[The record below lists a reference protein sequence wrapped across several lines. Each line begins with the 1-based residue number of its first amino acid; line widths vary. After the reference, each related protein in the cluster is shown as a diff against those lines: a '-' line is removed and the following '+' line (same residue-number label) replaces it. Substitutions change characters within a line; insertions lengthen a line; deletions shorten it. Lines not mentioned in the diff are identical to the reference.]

1 MKIKKTWT
9 TMQLQERKNLN
20 LETIIK
26 TNLIGMNGLELA
38 ILHDQL
44 LLQLLLQDFH

>member
-1 MKIKKTWT
+1 
-9 TMQLQERKNLN
+9 LQERKILN

-44 LLQLLLQDFH
+44 LLQVLQDFH